1 MFDIKVWTSDMR
13 LNEKN
18 IIKTGV
24 GVWLFNTSGQVLLG
38 LRLSKH
44 GFNTWSAPGGKP
56 EVGES
61 IRQTAVREA
70 WEETGIVIEPH
81 MLQYVGLT
89 HDDFGDSFYRT
100 VHYKV
105 INVCQMPIVRE
116 LDKCAK
122 WIWFDL
128 DKLPKNLFLST
139 QNLLNQKVFGV

>member
-1 MFDIKVWTSDMR
+1 MFNGKVWTANMR
-13 LNEKN
+13 LNDKN

-44 GFNTWSAPGGKP
+44 GFNTWAAPGGKP

-70 WEETGIVIEPH
+70 WEETGTVIEPH
-81 MLQYVGLT
+81 MLEYVGLT

-105 INVCQMPIVRE
+105 MNVCQMPIVRE

-122 WIWFDL
+122 WVWFDL
-128 DKLPKNLFLST
+128 DKLPNDLFLST
-139 QNLLNQKVFGV
+139 QNLLKQRVFGV